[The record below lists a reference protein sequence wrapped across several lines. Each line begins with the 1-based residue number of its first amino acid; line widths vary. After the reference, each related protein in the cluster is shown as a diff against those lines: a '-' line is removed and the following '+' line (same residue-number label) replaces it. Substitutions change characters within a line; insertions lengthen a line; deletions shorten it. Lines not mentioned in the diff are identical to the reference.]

1 MTAESAIEPPP
12 GDPPGRAAGYDRG
25 ERSRDT
31 RPRGPLPSGG
41 REIREAPRQSVPRAP
56 VRWTTAP
63 PGALD
68 LLAHARRTLAEAAEA
83 SLPNERYAIAHLAA
97 LRTTAAVLAARA
109 RPEEEKPGRRRPPRS
124 AWHLLPQ
131 VAPELTEWAGYFAS
145 GASKRARAEAGL
157 PNAATAR
164 EADDL
169 IRDVEVF
176 MRLVVRLL
184 GLPALTVVPR
194 QEH

>member
-1 MTAESAIEPPP
+1 MTAESAIDPPP
-12 GDPPGRAAGYDRG
+12 GDTPGHAAGYDRSDRG
-25 ERSRDT
+25 RDT
-31 RPRGPLPSGG
+31 RRGPSGG
-41 REIREAPRQSVPRAP
+41 REAREVPRPPVPRAP

-83 SLPNERYAIAHLAA
+83 TAPNERYAAAHLAA

-145 GASKRARAEAGL
+145 GANKRARAEAGL

-169 IRDVEVF
+169 VRDVEVF

-184 GLPALTVVPR
+184 GLPALTVVPP

>member
-1 MTAESAIEPPP
+1 MTAESAVEPPSR
-12 GDPPGRAAGYDRG
+12 GTPGREA
-25 ERSRDT
+25 
-31 RPRGPLPSGG
+31 
-41 REIREAPRQSVPRAP
+41 REVPRQPVPRAP

-83 SLPNERYAIAHLAA
+83 TAPNERYAAAHLAA

-145 GASKRARAEAGL
+145 GANKRARAEAGL

-169 IRDVEVF
+169 VRDVEVF

-184 GLPALTVVPR
+184 GLPPLTVVPPR
-194 QEH
+194 DH

>member
-12 GDPPGRAAGYDRG
+12 GNTPGSTAGYDR
-25 ERSRDT
+25 SRDT
-31 RPRGPLPSGG
+31 HSRGPAVPGG
-41 REIREAPRQSVPRAP
+41 REVPRQPAPRAP

-68 LLAHARRTLAEAAEA
+68 LLAHARRTLAESAEA
-83 SLPNERYAIAHLAA
+83 TAPNERYAAAHLAA
-97 LRTTAAVLAARA
+97 LRTAAAVLAARA

-169 IRDVEVF
+169 MRDVEVF

-184 GLPALTVVPR
+184 GLPPLTVVP
-194 QEH
+194 QQTD